1 MLGLGIN
8 LQSWRHHLNQCTAET
23 KEILKVEDSDCCI
36 FVLIENKI
44 KSVEF
49 DVWSRSDPIQVVQSL
64 SKAGG
69 AENEACRS
77 ETFEVWREK
86 GKCVLFLSK
95 IFCWLHEIA
104 RYDTLI
110 SCLVQR
116 WFSISSTVYCLNRMA
131 EGLHCVWICFE
142 KFTIWPEQF
151 QLCSSTRIVNRHDI
165 NLSRH
170 CFCSLGVFSPS
181 IPWAL
186 RCGVVWERGSRA
198 ENYCKLINATDKKR
212 YF

>member
-23 KEILKVEDSDCCI
+23 KEILKVEGDDCCI

-49 DVWSRSDPIQVVQSL
+49 DVWARSDSIQVVQSL

-86 GKCVLFLSK
+86 GKYV
-95 IFCWLHEIA
+95 
-104 RYDTLI
+104 TV
-110 SCLVQR
+110 LVQ
-116 WFSISSTVYCLNRMA
+116 
-131 EGLHCVWICFE
+131 
-142 KFTIWPEQF
+142 
-151 QLCSSTRIVNRHDI
+151 
-165 NLSRH
+165 NL
-170 CFCSLGVFSPS
+170 L
-181 IPWAL
+181 
-186 RCGVVWERGSRA
+186 VVA
-198 ENYCKLINATDKKR
+198 
-212 YF
+212 

>member
-1 MLGLGIN
+1 MI
-8 LQSWRHHLNQCTAET
+8 E
-23 KEILKVEDSDCCI
+23 KVRFPPTWSLFDIHSLDSTVT
-36 FVLIENKI
+36 FHSHSHVLIENKI
-44 KSVEF
+44 KFVEF
-49 DVWSRSDPIQVVQSL
+49 DVWARSDSIQVVQSL

-86 GKCVLFLSK
+86 GKCV
-95 IFCWLHEIA
+95 
-104 RYDTLI
+104 TV
-110 SCLVQR
+110 LVQNLLVAA
-116 WFSISSTVYCLNRMA
+116 WNSHDMIFWWAAPPKDGFPLSSTKKFLDRMA

-142 KFTIWPEQF
+142 KFTIWPQQF
-151 QLCSSTRIVNRHDI
+151 QTTLFFVTQNRHDI
-165 NLSRH
+165 NFSRH
-170 CFCSLGVFSPS
+170 CCSLGVFSPS